1 LQDFTLYPLIRPGS
15 FVEIDSRQNELR
27 AIPWTNEHDRPVYF
41 VELRDRYACS
51 WCQLDGRELSIVPH
65 PMSRQQIQ
73 RFKYPG
79 EAEILG
85 RITAVTMQLVA
96 FPEEVP
102 R

>member
-1 LQDFTLYPLIRPGS
+1 
-15 FVEIDSRQNELR
+15 
-27 AIPWTNEHDRPVYF
+27 
-41 VELRDRYACS
+41 
-51 WCQLDGRELSIVPH
+51 
-65 PMSRQQIQ
+65 MSRQQIQ

-85 RITAVTMQLVA
+85 RITAVTMQLVD